1 MSQQHTPYVEA
12 ISYLYSLQ
20 KYGIK
25 FGLSKTANLLKAF
38 GNPHKGRRYIH
49 IAGTNGKGSVASM
62 LASILKA
69 SGLKVGFYSS
79 PHLVRFTER
88 FQINGEDISRED
100 AGALAEE
107 VKQAMVPEEPPT
119 FFEATTVMALVYFA
133 RQATD
138 VAIMEVGMGGR
149 LDATNVIDP
158 LVAVITNISLEHQSF
173 LGPRLLDIAGEKA
186 GIIKP
191 SIDVVTAATQPSV
204 LALLQSKC
212 DEKRSVLWRVGK
224 EFRYR
229 LTGSGL
235 NYYGKDLTLR
245 GLQLALK
252 GRFQARNG
260 ATAIGVIEL
269 LEKKGFNIPTHA
281 IAEGLRRCR
290 WPGRV
295 QVVGTDPTI
304 ILDGAHNPGA
314 MRTLLD
320 AIRSGFEYERLLL
333 VIGVMADKEIRD
345 ILREVVPLS
354 DHVIYTRP
362 AYYRAAAPEVLEA
375 LGSDLGPPGEIV
387 PLLPQAIE
395 RARVLARP
403 RDLVLISGSLFT
415 VGEALT
421 YFDPECYRPD
431 EVLS

>member
-1 MSQQHTPYVEA
+1 MSQQPTAYVEA
-12 ISYLYSLQ
+12 LSYLYGLQ

-25 FGLSKTANLLKAF
+25 FGLSKTANLLEAF

-62 LASILKA
+62 LASILKQ

-88 FQINGEDISRED
+88 FQIDGVEISREE
-100 AGALAEE
+100 AGALAQE
-107 VKQAMVPEEPPT
+107 VKRAVISEEPPT
-119 FFEATTVMALVYFA
+119 FFEATTAMALVYFA

-191 SIDVVTAATQPSV
+191 GVDVVTGATQPSV
-204 LALLQSKC
+204 LALLRSKC
-212 DEKRSVLWRVGK
+212 EENRCVLWRVGK

-229 LTGSGL
+229 LTGSGM
-235 NYYGKDLTLR
+235 NYYGKDLTLKD
-245 GLQLALK
+245 LQLGLK
-252 GRFQARNG
+252 GRFQARNS

-269 LEKKGFNIPTHA
+269 LETKGFTVPTPA
-281 IAEGLRRCR
+281 VAEGLRRCR

-295 QVVGTDPTI
+295 QVVGTDPLI
-304 ILDGAHNPGA
+304 IVDGAHNPGA
-314 MRTLLD
+314 MRTLVD
-320 AIRSGFEYERLLL
+320 AIQSGFEYERLLL

-345 ILREVVPLS
+345 ILREVVPVS

-362 AYYRAAAPEVLEA
+362 AYYRAAEPEVLEA
-375 LGSDLGPPGEIV
+375 LGSDLGAPGEIV
-387 PLLPQAIE
+387 HLLPQAIE
-395 RARVLARP
+395 RAKALARP

-421 YFDPECYRPD
+421 HFDPERYRPD
-431 EVLS
+431 EVVA